1 MLESAAAKLGVPS
14 PPPFM
19 SVSMNDE
26 EVLGGVNYASGGAG
40 ILNETGAYFVIN
52 FLISYFNSASSTL
65 SYWLI
70 HVNCHELVCLTL
82 QVQKLSFDD
91 QIICFQKTK
100 DVITL
105 KIGEKPSEKLCN
117 EALFLVG
124 LGIHM
129 TSLNS
134 SSFMNCTV
142 DNLSA
147 ILFLKTR

>member
-1 MLESAAAKLGVPS
+1 MLSCC
-14 PPPFM
+14 
-19 SVSMNDE
+19 
-26 EVLGGVNYASGGAG
+26 
-40 ILNETGAYFVIN
+40 
-52 FLISYFNSASSTL
+52 LIGNPWCCL
-65 SYWLI
+65 
-70 HVNCHELVCLTL
+70 LTL

-105 KIGEKPSEKLCN
+105 KMGEKPSEKLCN

-124 LGIHM
+124 LGIHRA
-129 TSLNS
+129 SLNS